1 MIESGIEGY
10 GGHTDNPFL
19 SSLSRVLAGIAIQ
32 IGRLGFS
39 VNISGRVSP
48 PKDAEPFR
56 AQESSWADA
65 DHGDWGAKDSPW
77 GFWLLHKPSGRPEV
91 Q

>member
-10 GGHTDNPFL
+10 GGHTDKPSL
-19 SSLSRVLAGIAIQ
+19 SSLSKILANFATQ
-32 IGRLGFS
+32 IGRLGSS
-39 VNISGRVSP
+39 VNISGRGSP
-48 PKDAEPFR
+48 PKETEPFR

-65 DHGDWGAKDSPW
+65 DHGDWGAEDSPW
-77 GFWLLHKPSGRPEV
+77 GFWLLHKPSERPEV